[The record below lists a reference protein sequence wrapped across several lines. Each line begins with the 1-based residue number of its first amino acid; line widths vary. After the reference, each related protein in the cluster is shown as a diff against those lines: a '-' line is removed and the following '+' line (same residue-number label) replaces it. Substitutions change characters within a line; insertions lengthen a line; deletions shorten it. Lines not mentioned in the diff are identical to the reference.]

1 MPRCLQPL
9 LQLTQFSEELELQRY
24 QNKFAKMFIS
34 NLAVQQQ
41 SQITSSPR
49 GSDRHQYA
57 PIQFNMKNSAILTTY
72 AAFPRYKHIWPVG
85 SPCVWLYS
93 VKPQVATSTHFP
105 VTKPVVISWCDCIM
119 RLAACMCL
127 MLLEARLQL
136 AVNALKLQARSGSML
151 FLPVQ
156 PGGWICTQLKEV
168 VVAYLSQALVV
179 HDKIRPAG

>member
-1 MPRCLQPL
+1 MAGWLALRVVI
-9 LQLTQFSEELELQRY
+9 QR
-24 QNKFAKMFIS
+24 KT
-34 NLAVQQQ
+34 
-41 SQITSSPR
+41 TS
-49 GSDRHQYA
+49 
-57 PIQFNMKNSAILTTY
+57 
-72 AAFPRYKHIWPVG
+72 RYKHTF
-85 SPCVWLYS
+85 S
-93 VKPQVATSTHFP
+93 
-105 VTKPVVISWCDCIM
+105 VTKPVVISRCDCIM